1 MITHHSGEHKEE
13 GMGKELKNL
22 EFEPWSYKKSIEMAR
37 THYQKVQKYTLDL
50 VRELYFAYQAL
61 SNSGYRS
68 DLTSGQMSEGSPT
81 WESYCDEVGI
91 NVRTAYRWRLL
102 YDPIKECLLT
112 PEEFKARKLIEFEN
126 LIKQLESSIGKAAS
140 WRPDGWSTACENY
153 YQSKQK
159 ELKYQR
165 LINRQTFDQAELFN
179 REYLAS
185 LSNRFDTSSPEDI
198 LEFGRMCEEVK
209 PYAVPSVSVPKQ
221 VRVVKLV
228 EAALAEFQPTVRPQV
243 AKFIAEMIIRMG
255 VEE

>member
-1 MITHHSGEHKEE
+1 MANEIKS
-13 GMGKELKNL
+13 L
-22 EFEPWSYKKSIEMAR
+22 EKLESWSFEKSVSIAKQNYKMSE
-37 THYQKVQKYTLDL
+37 KYTLDL
-50 VRELYFAYQAL
+50 ARELYAAHKAL
-61 SNSGYRS
+61 SNPGYRS
-68 DLTSGQMSEGSPT
+68 DRTSGQMSRGSET
-81 WESYCDEVGI
+81 WKDYCEAVGI
-91 NVRTAYRWRLL
+91 LLRTADRWRIL
-102 YDPIKECLLT
+102 YNQNEDRLLT
-112 PEEFKARKLIEFEN
+112 PEEFKARKLMEFED
-126 LIKQLESSIGKAAS
+126 LIKKLESSIGKPAD

-243 AKFIAEMIIRMG
+243 AKFIAEMIIRKGM
-255 VEE
+255 ED